1 MVVAVAFIKETDLQ
15 DGFGFEE
22 LKYDTQEIDGWYTTY
37 IYILIIHMMA
47 CIKETDHCDDS
58 WFKELLIRPQ
68 NDDE

>member
-37 IYILIIHMMA
+37 IYTNNTYDGMH
-47 CIKETDHCDDS
+47 
-58 WFKELLIRPQ
+58 
-68 NDDE
+68 